1 MLFSILIGIIGSV
14 FFLAKKAFI
23 KVKFLFAGGKV
34 TDVSDEKVPYLI
46 FSDSKRY
53 WNVFKPICDEFEKR
67 KQRVKFCTAS
77 EDDPALADNYRY
89 VDCEFIGEGNKAF
102 AKLNL
107 MSASVCLSTTP
118 GLDVYQWKRSKNIDW
133 YAHTFHSIDEGLGY
147 RMFGLDFYDAVLM
160 SGTFQERY
168 LRTIEQ
174 MRGLKEKELS
184 VVGITYMD
192 ELKKK
197 AQTYKSMSK
206 KDNFTVLL
214 APSWG
219 PSAIL
224 SVFGAKLIDA
234 LLDTGYRIV
243 VRPHPQSVT
252 AEKDIL
258 DALKEKY
265 KENERVQWNF
275 DNDNFQAMYD
285 SDILITDF
293 SGIIFD
299 YAFVLDKPVLYA
311 DTHFDASIYDAAW
324 LDEKR
329 WRFTVLDKLGKQ
341 LNEDQFPNLKSII
354 ADLITNESY
363 QKGRQ
368 EVRAEAWQCEDHAA
382 EHIVDYMM
390 KKRAEL
396 NGEPYIP
403 YKEATQDVTMVEG
416 KQMGNRRKEEQVKIE
431 RSKIEKTANEID
443 GWGFQ
448 EAIEAFEELDAQSAS
463 EHYAQSENTKKPVK
477 TIQEQTTLEI
487 ERLAEDLSKKRQQL
501 IVAAAVLAVVAV
513 IEIVAAVVLVQKQNQ
528 KVEEVQNPVEEI
540 EEVEEDTAGPLVQV
554 NESIQVMAGETFTSE
569 WVITEM
575 SDDSGIQSIAFREYG
590 TGEGVLGEDGNV
602 MPASAMCDAVGQ
614 YTNAVIV
621 TDTEGNVTEQE
632 FTVDVIDNIWW
643 STQGVG
649 DKTYIVGSVDVN
661 YMDGITWNENI
672 SEVTCDAS
680 QVDLNVVGQ
689 YPLTYNV
696 TAWDGTARSW
706 TVTANIVE

>member
-1 MLFSILIGIIGSV
+1 MLLLYIDPGTGSMLFSILIGIIGSV

-23 KVKFLFAGGKV
+23 KLKFLFAGGKV
-34 TDVSDEKVPYLI
+34 SDVSNEKVPYLI

-67 KQRVKFCTAS
+67 QQRVKFCTAS
-77 EDDPALADNYRY
+77 EDDAALKEDYKY
-89 VDCEFIGEGNKAF
+89 VDCEFLGEGNKAF

-168 LRTIEQ
+168 IRTIEE

-197 AQTYKSMSK
+197 ALTYKTSSK
-206 KDNFTVLL
+206 KDDFTVLL

-224 SVFGAKLIDA
+224 SVFGEKIIDA
-234 LLDTGYRIV
+234 LLDTGYQIV

-258 DALKEKY
+258 ESLQEKY
-265 KENERVQWNF
+265 KENDRVKWNF
-275 DNDNFQAMYD
+275 DNDNFRAMYD

-341 LNEDQFPNLKSII
+341 LKEEEFPDLKSII
-354 ADLITNESY
+354 ADLVTNESY

-368 EVRAEAWQCEDHAA
+368 EVRAEAWQYEDHAA
-382 EHIVDYMM
+382 EKIVDYMM
-390 KKRAEL
+390 EKYAEL
-396 NGEPYIP
+396 NGEQYMPN
-403 YKEATQDVTMVEG
+403 KEEESYTPAFEDDYVA
-416 KQMGNRRKEEQVKIE
+416 NRKETE
-431 RSKIEKTANEID
+431 RNRDENN
-443 GWGFQ
+443 WGFD
-448 EAIEAFEELDAQSAS
+448 EAIEAFKEFDAQHRPD
-463 EHYAQSENTKKPVK
+463 EHIKLENIQSPVK
-477 TIQEQTTLEI
+477 ETHEEVTFENKNLDES
-487 ERLAEDLSKKRQQL
+487 LSKQKQKL
-501 IVAAAVLAVVAV
+501 IIAAAVLAIVAI
-513 IEIVAAVVLVQKQNQ
+513 IEIIAAVLLVQKQNQ
-528 KVEEVQNPVEEI
+528 KSEEVQKPV
-540 EEVEEDTAGPLVQV
+540 VVAEEDTAGPQVRV

-569 WVITEM
+569 LVITEM
-575 SDDSGIQSIAFREYG
+575 TDDSEIQSISFREYE
-590 TGEGVLGEDGNV
+590 TGEGVLGEDGIV
-602 MPASAMCDAVGQ
+602 TPASGMYDAVGQ

-632 FTVDVIDNIWW
+632 FVVSVIDNVWW
-643 STQGVG
+643 STQGVS
-649 DKTYIVGSVDVN
+649 DKTYTVGSADVN
-661 YMDGITWNENI
+661 FMDGITWNENI
-672 SEVTCDAS
+672 MEVTCDAS

-689 YPLTYNV
+689 YPLIYNV
-696 TAWDGTARSW
+696 VAWDGTARSW
-706 TVTANIVE
+706 TVTANVVE